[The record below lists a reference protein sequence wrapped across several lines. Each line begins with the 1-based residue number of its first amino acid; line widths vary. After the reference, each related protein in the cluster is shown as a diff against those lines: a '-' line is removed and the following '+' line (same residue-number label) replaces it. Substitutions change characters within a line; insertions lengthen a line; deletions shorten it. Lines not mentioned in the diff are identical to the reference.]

1 MIEILVDEVEAVV
14 ELIMVLLLLVYPV
27 HAVGR

>member
-1 MIEILVDEVEAVV
+1 MIEILADEVEEAE